1 MGVVRVLVV
10 DDQEPF
16 RNAMAAVVEVTDGF
30 EVVGAVASGEESL
43 VAAEELRPDLVLMDV
58 NLPGVDG
65 LEATR
70 LIRARADAPVVLLL
84 STYDED
90 EFDHRSWAPRPT
102 SPRGRSAP
110 TGWSR
115 SGPRRQPD
123 ADRSGADRRV
133 PDRQPHHQPYVA
145 GPGRVVGQL
154 EGATQGLDPV
164 LHGREVHGAGRHPG
178 DLDLQVRADHGQ

>member
-1 MGVVRVLVV
+1 VGVVRVLVV

-70 LIRARADAPVVLLL
+70 LIRARADAPIVLLL

-90 EFDHRSWAPRPT
+90 EFDHRS
-102 SPRGRSAP
+102 
-110 TGWSR
+110 
-115 SGPRRQPD
+115 
-123 ADRSGADRRV
+123 SGAAAYV
-133 PDRQPHHQPYVA
+133 PKGSFGPDRLVQEWA
-145 GPGRVVGQL
+145 
-154 EGATQGLDPV
+154 AA
-164 LHGREVHGAGRHPG
+164 AGR
-178 DLDLQVRADHGQ
+178 